1 MQKYPL
7 IGVSICAVVLLVLG
21 SLSNVVGY
29 QSAQSSGVN
38 ESPLFSMRTQRATNQ
53 VRIDTL
59 TFNYLGRGIKSNLW
73 FPVREVGMGTFQQFI
88 DRIKK
93 MDENEF
99 SRFRSVVVSRL
110 SADKNNKNIDSNIVS
125 SLLKQIRSNTKEL
138 NINQFDIIC
147 NQSEP
152 PSYYL
157 TCGPCFILKLLL
169 FIEDII
175 LFLNHLFTIGQ
186 SCTYYYCLPLIM
198 SEHQHNKFM
207 ILEANQ

>member
-1 MQKYPL
+1 MDKKPL
-7 IGVSICAVVLLVLG
+7 IGVSIIAVVLLVLG

-29 QSAQSSGVN
+29 NSVKSTALN
-38 ESPLFSMRTQRATNQ
+38 ESPLFSVRTKRATNQ

-59 TFNYLGRGIKSNLW
+59 TFNYLGRGIESNLL
-73 FPVREVGMGTFQQFI
+73 FPVRENGTGTLQQFI

-110 SADKNNKNIDSNIVS
+110 SEDKNNKNFDFNIVS

-157 TCGPCFILKLLL
+157 TCHPLACFILELFL

-175 LFLNHLFTIGQ
+175 LFINHLFTIGQ
-186 SCTYYYCLPLIM
+186 SCTYFYCLPLIM
-198 SEHQHNKFM
+198 S
-207 ILEANQ
+207 